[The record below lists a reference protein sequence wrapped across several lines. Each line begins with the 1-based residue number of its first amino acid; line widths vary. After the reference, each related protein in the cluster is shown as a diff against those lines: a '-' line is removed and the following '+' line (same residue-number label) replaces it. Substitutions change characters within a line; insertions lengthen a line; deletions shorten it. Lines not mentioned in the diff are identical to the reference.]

1 MRVNTLT
8 FEGFRNLAAG
18 KICPGEDVNIF
29 YGNNAQGKTN
39 VLEAIWLFTGARS
52 FRGAKDRELVQF
64 GCEKALLTMDLFAG
78 DREQQAKITV
88 DTRRHAELN
97 GLAGTPAS
105 KLAGKFCGIVF
116 SPTHLSLI
124 KEGPEGRRR
133 FVDAAYCQLRPAY
146 IRTLSEY
153 NRVLTQRNAVLKAE
167 GSEELLSLWDEKL
180 AKLGSKII
188 LARAAYLRKLEPV
201 MDEIYSGLSSGKE
214 TLTLQYLSAVPVGS
228 EEAVAGN
235 LFALLKSRRREDR
248 GAGFTTAGV
257 HREDIGVDI
266 DGLSA
271 RTYGSQGQQRSAVLA
286 MKLAEAAVLRE
297 ITGEQP
303 IALLDDVMSELD
315 VSRQDYILNR
325 IKGWQVFI
333 TCCDPASVLRLTEGK
348 AFEVNGGV
356 ITEQG

>member
-1 MRVNTLT
+1 MRVNTLS

-18 KICPGEDVNIF
+18 TVCPGEDVNIF

-39 VLEAIWLFTGARS
+39 LLEAIWLFTGARS

-64 GCEKALLTMDLFAG
+64 GCEKALLTMDLFASG
-78 DREQQAKITV
+78 RAQEAKITV

-97 GLAGTPAS
+97 GLAGTPAA
-105 KLAGKFCGIVF
+105 KLAGNFCGIVF

-124 KEGPEGRRR
+124 KDGPEGRRK
-133 FVDAAYCQLRPAY
+133 FIDAAYCQLRPAY

-153 NRVLTQRNAVLKAE
+153 NRVLTQRNAVLKAD
-167 GSEELLSLWDEKL
+167 GPEELLSLWDEKL
-180 AKLGSKII
+180 AVLGSKII
-188 LARAAYLRKLEPV
+188 LARSAYLKKLEPV
-201 MDEIYSGLSSGKE
+201 MDEVYSGLSGGKE
-214 TLTLQYLSAVPVGS
+214 TLTIQYLSSVPVGT
-228 EEAVAGN
+228 EEQMQN
-235 LFALLKSRRREDR
+235 DLLILFQNRRREDR

-257 HREDIGVDI
+257 HREDISVEI

-297 ITGEQP
+297 VTGEQP

-315 VSRQDYILNR
+315 TSRQEYILNHLR
-325 IKGWQVFI
+325 DWQVFI
-333 TCCDPASVLRLTEGK
+333 TCCEPTALMQLRGGK
-348 AFEVNGGV
+348 EFCMKNGKLS
-356 ITEQG
+356 TH